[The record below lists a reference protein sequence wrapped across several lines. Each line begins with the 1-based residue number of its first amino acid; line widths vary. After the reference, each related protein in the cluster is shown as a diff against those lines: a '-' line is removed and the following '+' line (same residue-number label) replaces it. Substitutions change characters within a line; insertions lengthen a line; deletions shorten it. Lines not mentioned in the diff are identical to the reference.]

1 MPDHKVHIVYQ
12 LGGGEQVATQATGQ
26 AMAVVV
32 ITKHHITRR
41 LQSTGN
47 VSVTAHMFAQA
58 MQQQNRSVWVL
69 WRLWPSVKSQRLLA
83 VVELG
88 DMGFL
93 GRLVGNRGHEVLES
107 GSG

>member
-41 LQSTGN
+41 LQSAGN
-47 VSVTAHMFAQA
+47 VPVTAPYVRPSHATTKPQRVGFVAAVAKRKKPAFA
-58 MQQQNRSVWVL
+58 R
-69 WRLWPSVKSQRLLA
+69 R
-83 VVELG
+83 
-88 DMGFL
+88 
-93 GRLVGNRGHEVLES
+93 GRVG
-107 GSG
+107 